1 MKLRTRLLLAQ
12 GPLALAL
19 ALVGVSAVAT
29 LADLG
34 KSGQRILADNYRS
47 VLAAQRMKE
56 SIERIDSAALFL
68 VIGED
73 ARGLRQAAENRP
85 RFESELRAEEE
96 NITEPGEKE
105 AAVGLRQNWTDYQRA
120 FDTFVQLSSMEQ
132 RRERY
137 LSVLSPTF
145 VRVKDNADTILAIN
159 QDAMVERSE
168 QQRRKA
174 EVAKTLTLVAVLVA
188 LLAGLLASGALVAR
202 ALRPVAVLG
211 QAVRR
216 VGEGDLDAR
225 VRVADSGEIGQLAH
239 DFNAMADSLRSYR
252 QSSLGELLQAQAS
265 AQAAIDTLP
274 DPVLVFGADGSLL
287 NANRIAES
295 LLGVRLDADA
305 PLAPMPPEVRAVVD
319 TVRNHVLSEE
329 SPYVPRGFDEAVL
342 VSSPEGAMALLPR
355 ASPVLGEGGGV
366 LGVTVVLQD
375 VTRLRR
381 FDELKNDLVATVA
394 HEFRTPLTSLRMAI
408 HLCVEGAVGPVT
420 EKQLDLLYSA
430 RDDCERL
437 QRIVDDLLDLARIR
451 AGLLELNPGPVEV
464 SPLLEQA
471 LAGVRSAAEQGG
483 VKLDMHLEP
492 GAESLVADKERLA
505 LALQNLLSNAV
516 RHTSSGGSVTLSA
529 APDEEGLRFS
539 VRDTGEGIAPEYLP
553 RLFDRFFRV
562 PGGHGGSAGLGLS
575 IVKDV
580 AEAHGGRAG
589 AESVLGRGST
599 FWLTVPTAARGAKS
613 ALAHAGFEPPRP
625 QGAAKAEG

>member
-1 MKLRTRLLLAQ
+1 VTLRTRLLLAQ

-19 ALVGVSAVAT
+19 ALVGVMAVAT

-56 SIERIDSAALFL
+56 AIERIDSAALFL

-85 RFESELRAEEE
+85 RFESELQVEEQ
-96 NITEPGEKE
+96 NITEPGEQE
-105 AAVGLRQNWTDYQRA
+105 AAVELRRNWTSYQRA
-120 FDTFVQLSSMEQ
+120 FDAFVQLPSRDQ
-132 RRERY
+132 RRARY
-137 LSVLSPTF
+137 LEVLSDGF
-145 VRVKDNADTILAIN
+145 VRVKDSADKILAIN
-159 QDAMVERSE
+159 QDAMVQRSE
-168 QQRRKA
+168 SQRHKS
-174 EVAKTLTLVAVLVA
+174 ELAKTLTILAVLAALLVGLVASGSLVA
-188 LLAGLLASGALVAR
+188 A

-216 VGEGDLDAR
+216 LGEGDLNAR
-225 VRVADSGEIGQLAH
+225 VRVHDTGEIGQLAR
-239 DFNAMADSLRSYR
+239 DFNAMADSLRNYR

-265 AQAAIDTLP
+265 AQAAIDSLP
-274 DPVLVFGADGSLL
+274 DPVLVFGADGALL
-287 NANRIAES
+287 NANRIAEA
-295 LLGVRLDADA
+295 LLGVRLDAEA

-319 TVRNHVLSEE
+319 RVRGHVLSGEG
-329 SPYVPRGFDEAVL
+329 PYVPRGFDEAVL
-342 VSSPEGAMALLPR
+342 VSSADGALALLPR

-366 LGVTVVLQD
+366 LGTTVVLQD

-420 EKQLDLLYSA
+420 EKQLDLLTAA
-430 RDDCERL
+430 RQDCERL

-451 AGLLELNPGPVEV
+451 AGLLELSPGPVEV
-464 SPLLEQA
+464 SALLDEA
-471 LAGVRSAAEQGG
+471 LADVRSAAEQAG
-483 VKLDMHLEP
+483 VRLSAQTEA
-492 GAESLVADKERLA
+492 GSESLVADKERLG
-505 LALQNLLSNAV
+505 LALQNLLSNAI
-516 RHTSSGGSVTLSA
+516 RHTARGGTVTLLA
-529 APDEEGLRFS
+529 AQSDAGIRFS
-539 VRDTGEGIAPEYLP
+539 VRDTGQGIAPEHLP

-580 AEAHGGRAG
+580 AEAHGGTVG
-589 AESVLGRGST
+589 VESTPGEGST
-599 FWLTVPTAARGAKS
+599 FWLTVPTVVRGAT
-613 ALAHAGFEPPRP
+613 
-625 QGAAKAEG
+625 

>member
-1 MKLRTRLLLAQ
+1 MTLRTRLLLAQ

-19 ALVGVSAVAT
+19 ALVGVMAVAT

-56 SIERIDSAALFL
+56 AIERIDSAALFL

-85 RFESELRAEEE
+85 RFESELHVEEQ
-96 NITEPGEKE
+96 NITEPGEQE
-105 AAVGLRQNWTDYQRA
+105 AAVELRRNWTSYQRA
-120 FDTFVQLSSMEQ
+120 FDAFVQLPSRDQ
-132 RRERY
+132 RRARY
-137 LSVLSPTF
+137 LEVLSDGF
-145 VRVKDNADTILAIN
+145 VRVKDSADKILAIN
-159 QDAMVERSE
+159 QDAMVQRSE
-168 QQRRKA
+168 SQRHKS
-174 EVAKTLTLVAVLVA
+174 ELAKTLTILAVLAALLVGLVASGSLVA
-188 LLAGLLASGALVAR
+188 A

-216 VGEGDLDAR
+216 LGEGDLNAR
-225 VRVADSGEIGQLAH
+225 VRVHDTGEIGQLAR
-239 DFNAMADSLRSYR
+239 DFNAMADSLRNYR

-265 AQAAIDTLP
+265 AQAAIDSLP
-274 DPVLVFGADGSLL
+274 DPVLVFGADGALL
-287 NANRIAES
+287 NANRIAEA
-295 LLGVRLDADA
+295 LLGVRLDAEA

-319 TVRNHVLSEE
+319 RVRGHVLSGEG
-329 SPYVPRGFDEAVL
+329 PYVPRGFDEAVL
-342 VSSPEGAMALLPR
+342 VSSADGALALLPR

-366 LGVTVVLQD
+366 LGTTVVLQD

-420 EKQLDLLYSA
+420 EKQLDLLTAA
-430 RDDCERL
+430 RQDCERL

-451 AGLLELNPGPVEV
+451 AGLLELSPGPVEV
-464 SPLLEQA
+464 SALLDEA
-471 LAGVRSAAEQGG
+471 LADVRSAAEQAG
-483 VKLDMHLEP
+483 VRLSAQTEA
-492 GAESLVADKERLA
+492 GSESLVADKERLG
-505 LALQNLLSNAV
+505 LALQNLLSNAI
-516 RHTSSGGSVTLSA
+516 RHTARGGTVTLLA
-529 APDEEGLRFS
+529 AQSDAGIRFS
-539 VRDTGEGIAPEYLP
+539 VRDTGQGIAPEHLP

-580 AEAHGGRAG
+580 AEAHGGTVG
-589 AESVLGRGST
+589 VESTPGEGST
-599 FWLTVPTAARGAKS
+599 FWLTVPTVVRGAT
-613 ALAHAGFEPPRP
+613 
-625 QGAAKAEG
+625 

>member
-1 MKLRTRLLLAQ
+1 MTLRTRLLLAQ

-19 ALVGVSAVAT
+19 ALVGVMAVAT

-56 SIERIDSAALFL
+56 AIERIDSAALFL

-85 RFESELRAEEE
+85 RFESELQVEEQ
-96 NITEPGEKE
+96 NITEPGEQE
-105 AAVGLRQNWTDYQRA
+105 AAVELRRNWTSYQRA
-120 FDTFVQLSSMEQ
+120 FDAFVQLPSRDQ
-132 RRERY
+132 RRARY
-137 LSVLSPTF
+137 LEVLSDGF
-145 VRVKDNADTILAIN
+145 VRVKDSADKILAIN
-159 QDAMVERSE
+159 QDAMVQRSE
-168 QQRRKA
+168 SQRHKS
-174 EVAKTLTLVAVLVA
+174 ELAKTLTILAVLAALLVGLVASGSLVA
-188 LLAGLLASGALVAR
+188 A

-216 VGEGDLDAR
+216 LGEGDLNAR
-225 VRVADSGEIGQLAH
+225 VRVHDTGEIGQLAR
-239 DFNAMADSLRSYR
+239 DFNAMADSLRNYR

-265 AQAAIDTLP
+265 AQAAIDSLP
-274 DPVLVFGADGSLL
+274 DPVLVFGADGALL
-287 NANRIAES
+287 NANRIAEA
-295 LLGVRLDADA
+295 LLGVRLDAEA

-319 TVRNHVLSEE
+319 RVRGHVLSGEG
-329 SPYVPRGFDEAVL
+329 PYVPRGFDEAVL
-342 VSSPEGAMALLPR
+342 VSSADGALALLPR

-366 LGVTVVLQD
+366 LGTTVVLQD

-420 EKQLDLLYSA
+420 EKQLDLLTAA
-430 RDDCERL
+430 RQDCERL

-451 AGLLELNPGPVEV
+451 AGLLELSPGPVEV
-464 SPLLEQA
+464 SALLDEA
-471 LAGVRSAAEQGG
+471 LADVRSAAEQAG
-483 VKLDMHLEP
+483 VRLSAQTEA
-492 GAESLVADKERLA
+492 GSESLVADKERLG
-505 LALQNLLSNAV
+505 LALQNLLSNAI
-516 RHTSSGGSVTLSA
+516 RHTARGGTVTLLA
-529 APDEEGLRFS
+529 AQSDAGIRFS
-539 VRDTGEGIAPEYLP
+539 VRDTGQGIAPEHLP

-580 AEAHGGRAG
+580 AEAHGGTVG
-589 AESVLGRGST
+589 VESTPGEGST
-599 FWLTVPTAARGAKS
+599 FWLTVPTVVRGAT
-613 ALAHAGFEPPRP
+613 
-625 QGAAKAEG
+625 

>member
-1 MKLRTRLLLAQ
+1 MTLRTRLLLAQ

-19 ALVGVSAVAT
+19 ALVGVLAVAT

-56 SIERIDSAALFL
+56 AIERIDSGALFL

-73 ARGLRQAAENRP
+73 TRGLRQAAENRP
-85 RFESELRAEEE
+85 RFESELRVEEE

-105 AAVGLRQNWTDYQRA
+105 AAVELRRNWTDYQRA
-120 FDTFVQLSSMEQ
+120 FDAYVQLPDAAQ
-132 RRERY
+132 RRARY
-137 LSVLSPTF
+137 LGVLSPAF
-145 VRVKDNADTILAIN
+145 VHVKDSADSILAIN

-168 QQRRKA
+168 QLRRKS
-174 EVAKTLTLVAVLVA
+174 EFAKTLTLVAVLVA
-188 LLAGLLASGALVAR
+188 LLSGLLASGALVAR

-216 VGEGDLDAR
+216 VGQGDLDAR
-225 VRVADSGEIGQLAH
+225 VRVADTGEIGQLAR

-265 AQAAIDTLP
+265 AQAAIDSLP
-274 DPVLVFGADGSLL
+274 DPVLVFGADGALL
-287 NANRIAES
+287 NANRIAEA

-319 TVRNHVLSEE
+319 TVRRHVLAGEG
-329 SPYVPRGFDEAVL
+329 PYVPRGFDEAVL
-342 VSSPEGAMALLPR
+342 VSSTEGGLALLPR

-420 EKQLDLLYSA
+420 EQQLDLLSA
-430 RDDCERL
+430 AREDCERL

-451 AGLLELNPGPVEV
+451 AGLLELSPGPLDV
-464 SPLLEQA
+464 STLLEQA
-471 LAGVRSAAEQGG
+471 LGGVRSAAEQAG
-483 VKLDMHLEP
+483 VTLATEVKP
-492 GAESLVADKERLA
+492 GSETLVADKERLA
-505 LALQNLLSNAV
+505 LALQNLLSNAI
-516 RHTSSGGSVTLSA
+516 RHTTDGGTVTLTA
-529 APDEEGLRFS
+529 AEGEDGMRFS
-539 VRDTGEGIAPEYLP
+539 VKDTGEGIAPEYLP

-562 PGGHGGSAGLGLS
+562 PGATGGSAGLGLS

-580 AEAHGGRAG
+580 AEAHGGRVG
-589 AESVLGRGST
+589 VESVPGHGST
-599 FWLTVPTAARGAKS
+599 FWLTVPSAGPAPSRPPARLG
-613 ALAHAGFEPPRP
+613 
-625 QGAAKAEG
+625 